1 MSIRKAAAW
10 TAAICLSTV
19 AVLESQPPG
28 GPGSGFPGGGM
39 VSTSV
44 MQAAGASPD
53 QVFALLAFD
62 EKFNLTDEQLPG
74 LREAL
79 RPLYLEQRQALA
91 QLLLGAAA
99 AGGGGNP
106 QAMVQ
111 ALVQQQSKM
120 RDKVLAAVDETLT
133 DDQMAALKAALQQ
146 PPLPPGMAPGSA
158 GPRGVPRPPGGGF

>member
-28 GPGSGFPGGGM
+28 RPGFPGGGM
-39 VSTSV
+39 VV
-44 MQAAGASPD
+44 ASPD
-53 QVFALLAFD
+53 QVFAMLAFD

-91 QLLLGAAA
+91 QLLLGG
-99 AGGGGNP
+99 GGGGNP

-133 DDQMAALKAALQQ
+133 DDQMSALKAALQQ

>member
-91 QLLLGAAA
+91 QLLLGAAG
-99 AGGGGNP
+99 GGGGNP

-133 DDQMAALKAALQQ
+133 DEQMAALKAALQQ

>member
-62 EKFNLTDEQLPG
+62 EKFNVTDEQLPG

-91 QLLLGAAA
+91 QLLLGGARD
-99 AGGGGNP
+99 P
-106 QAMVQ
+106 QAIAM
-111 ALVQQQSKM
+111 ALGKQRSKM
-120 RDKVLAAVDETLT
+120 RDKVMAAVAETLT
-133 DDQMAALKAALQQ
+133 ADQMAALKAALQQ
-146 PPLPPGMAPGSA
+146 QLPPGMGPGSA
-158 GPRGVPRPPGGGF
+158 GPRGEPRPPGGGF